1 MLYIDK
7 PKFYDAYRKQFG
19 ALKESTVATL
29 EAIIDVFNQNSSL
42 ERDTEKKAYM
52 LATVRH
58 ECGPEMKP
66 IVENM
71 CYSQSRIRQV
81 WPSRPEAVKFGSTS
95 TKKCDPAGLGNSVY
109 ANRLGNGSPATG
121 DGYRY
126 RGRGIGA
133 QFTGKVNYEKFSK
146 LFNVDLVNNP
156 DLALDLNLGAKI
168 LYKGSIEGLFTGVSL
183 GNYIKSSGVDYKNAR
198 RVVNADV
205 GLNGSKIAAEAVK
218 FEKILNASL
227 TSINS
232 VSVDTEKK
240 PVATTI
246 TANDIWEGLKALAKG
261 ILTKKE
267 T

>member
-19 ALKESTVATL
+19 SLGQSTVDTL

-42 ERDTEKKAYM
+42 ERDVEKKAYM

-58 ECGPEMKP
+58 ECGPDMKP
-66 IVENM
+66 ITENM
-71 CYSQSRIRQV
+71 NYTSAARIAQV
-81 WPSRPEAVKFGSTS
+81 WPTRFTVVSAKAYVRNPEK
-95 TKKCDPAGLGNSVY
+95 LGNTVY
-109 ANRLGNGSPATG
+109 ANRLGNGSPASG

-146 LFNVDLVNNP
+146 LFNVDLVNKP
-156 DLALDLNLGAKI
+156 ELALDLNLGAKI
-168 LYKGSIEGLFTGVSL
+168 LYKGCTEGLFTGVSL
-183 GNYIKSSGVDYKNAR
+183 SNYIKSAGVDYKNAR

-205 GLNGSKIAAEAVK
+205 GLNGNRIAADARK

-227 TSINS
+227 VSMSSIA
-232 VSVDTEKK
+232 VDTEKK
-240 PVATTI
+240 PVSTTV
-246 TANDIWEGLKALAKG
+246 TANDIWEGLKSLAKAF
-261 ILTKKE
+261 LKKE
-267 T
+267 N

>member
-1 MLYIDK
+1 MFYIDK
-7 PKFYDAYRKQFG
+7 PKFYAAYRKQFG
-19 ALKESTVATL
+19 SLKESTVATL

-66 IVENM
+66 ITENM
-71 CYSQSRIRQV
+71 NYTSALRIVQV
-81 WPSRPEAVKFGSTS
+81 WPSRFSKATAQAYVRNPEK
-95 TKKCDPAGLGNSVY
+95 LGNSVY
-109 ANRLGNGSPATG
+109 ANRLGNGNASSG

-156 DLALDLNLGAKI
+156 DLALDLTLGAKI
-168 LYKGSIEGLFTGVSL
+168 LYKGCTEGLFTGVSL
-183 GNYIKSSGVDYKNAR
+183 SNYINASGVDYKNAR

-205 GLNGSKIAAEAVK
+205 ALNGNRIAAEAKK
-218 FEKILNASL
+218 FELIIQTSL
-227 TSINS
+227 TSIS
-232 VSVDTEKK
+232 GVSVDVEKK
-240 PVATTI
+240 PVSFSAG
-246 TANDIWEGLKALAKG
+246 AIWEGIKSLLTGGKA
-261 ILTKKE
+261 
-267 T
+267 